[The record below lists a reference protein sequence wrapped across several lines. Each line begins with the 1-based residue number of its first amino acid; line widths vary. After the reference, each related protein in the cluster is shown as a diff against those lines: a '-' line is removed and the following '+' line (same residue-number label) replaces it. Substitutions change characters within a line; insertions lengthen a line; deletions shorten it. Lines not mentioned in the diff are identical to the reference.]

1 MQVRPGLVCT
11 QEQVKIKIVIKK
23 FFKWHDEFT
32 TKLAERIVDKIPADY
47 VGLII
52 AWLEGI
58 VLGAIIAWA
67 VLR

>member
-32 TKLAERIVDKIPADY
+32 TNLAIKTVDRIPADY

-52 AWLEGI
+52 AWIEGI
-58 VLGAIIAWA
+58 VLGGIIAWA
-67 VLR
+67 IMR